1 MTRIDFHSNIVDKLS
16 YACRLT
22 RKVVGAGHTLVLL
35 TEDAAQAASLDA
47 ALWTLS
53 ETDFL
58 PHVMAGDTLA
68 AHTPIIIVCIGSDG
82 DSDSDSDHAKAELPP
97 GDMLV
102 NLTQRMPD
110 SVDRFQRVFE
120 LVSTDK
126 DDAAAGRRRY
136 LDYKQKS
143 YPVEHFVAGAS

>member
-1 MTRIDFHSNIVDKLS
+1 MTRIDFHSNIADKLS
-16 YACRLT
+16 FACRLT
-22 RKVVGAGHTLVLL
+22 RKVAGAGHTLVLR
-35 TEDAAQAASLDA
+35 TEDAAQAASHDA

-102 NLTQRMPD
+102 NLTQRMLD